1 VRYRMKRFVALA
13 ATLLAALFVCGFD
26 RQNEHIIS
34 GKTMGTTYSIKV
46 VSNPSSNHPALGDA
60 IEKRLKEINRSMST
74 YIKESEIS
82 RFNRIQDTNT
92 PFMVSEDFWNVMAI
106 ARKLYRLTD
115 GAWDGTVNPLVN
127 LWGFGGRKSERKIP
141 SKQAID
147 EALKTIG
154 FKHLVFGDTERY
166 LRKTNPAISLDLGSI
181 AKGYGVDQISALLRE
196 NGYQHFLVEI
206 GGEVYAS
213 GQKIDGAPWRI
224 GINKPLPDASL
235 NQVYRVVSIQNKGMA
250 TSGDYRNF
258 FLKDGIRYAHILN
271 PRTGYP
277 AGSTV
282 VSASVIADTCTFA
295 DGLATALVVMGP
307 GRGIALVE
315 QLDSVECF
323 MVSQAPDG
331 ALIDRA
337 SSGFRVAR

>member
-1 VRYRMKRFVALA
+1 MKRFVALA
-13 ATLLAALFVCGFD
+13 ATLFAALFVCGFD

-34 GKTMGTTYSIKV
+34 GKTMGTTYTIKV
-46 VSNPSSNHPALGDA
+46 VSDPSSNRPALEDA
-60 IEKRLKEINRSMST
+60 VEKRLKEINRSMST

-147 EALKTIG
+147 AALKTIG
-154 FKHLVFGDTERY
+154 FKHIVFGDTERY

-181 AKGYGVDQISALLRE
+181 AKGYGVDQISELLRE

-213 GQKIDGAPWRI
+213 GRKIDGAPWRI

-258 FLKDGIRYAHILN
+258 FLKDGIRYAHILD

-323 MVSQAPDG
+323 MVSQTPDG

-337 SSGFRVAR
+337 SSGLRVAR